1 MRQVCGTKES
11 LVKNQ
16 KSLNSMISEN
26 PQKVIQIQSC
36 FYHGVFGILATS
48 SIDIIEVTSHST
60 LRGLKAIYVN
70 QISDSHTCSSYVLMK
85 TVYVTG
91 PNKQRLYTIIVMNS
105 YFRYD

>member
-1 MRQVCGTKES
+1 MPSIISEICHEDLMRECLRCV
-11 LVKNQ
+11 LVHGRCSVKVEGF
-16 KSLNSMISEN
+16 SFLNS
-26 PQKVIQIQSC
+26 
-36 FYHGVFGILATS
+36 Y
-48 SIDIIEVTSHST
+48 
-60 LRGLKAIYVN
+60 